1 MPNNRGVQNGARQSF
16 VYRGIQVMP
25 SLDGGWLATIGAR
38 LYTEASEDDIC
49 FAIDAAH
56 LIIENCSKSA
66 QQCKQH
72 PAHNQNQLSAAG
84 AGAPPPRTV
93 PAAIAPHEEVQHE
106 THTVHAGAEIR
117 AAGRPA
123 NDSSHGQHSA

>member
-1 MPNNRGVQNGARQSF
+1 MPDTRGVQNNVRQAF

-56 LIIENCSKSA
+56 LIIE
-66 QQCKQH
+66 
-72 PAHNQNQLSAAG
+72 L
-84 AGAPPPRTV
+84 
-93 PAAIAPHEEVQHE
+93 QHE
-106 THTVHAGAEIR
+106 RAAEISGSAKPNKAISGG
-117 AAGRPA
+117 AARLPSRRPRRYSTSKRGA
-123 NDSSHGQHSA
+123 A

>member
-1 MPNNRGVQNGARQSF
+1 MPNTRGVQNGVRQSF

-56 LIIENCSKSA
+56 LIIE
-66 QQCKQH
+66 
-72 PAHNQNQLSAAG
+72 L
-84 AGAPPPRTV
+84 
-93 PAAIAPHEEVQHE
+93 QHE
-106 THTVHAGAEIR
+106 R
-117 AAGRPA
+117 AAAVTNGNA
-123 NDSSHGQHSA
+123 KLHKAILGALFGAFK